1 MSDLIDYTI
10 DKSRPLEKHINS
22 GFSKAKIRYGANV
35 SKKGNAFLLSC
46 NTQNQIGTSHRY
58 MHYVPEDSYKKDGG
72 AGRKFLRRD
81 LNLFAKISP
90 ACHP

>member
-1 MSDLIDYTI
+1 M
-10 DKSRPLEKHINS
+10 
-22 GFSKAKIRYGANV
+22 

-58 MHYVPEDSYKKDGG
+58 IHYVPEDSYKKDGG
-72 AGRKFLRRD
+72 VGRKFLPKGAKILLSRRD

-90 ACHP
+90 ASLIP